1 MLDRSR
7 ARVLRRGRASS
18 ATDRRPSA
26 ISNETMISA
35 GTRGPG
41 RGDTAAT
48 PRRARASA
56 MVHASG
62 TSDVDV
68 RERTNERATARAR
81 EERERERD
89 AATTTGAG
97 D

>member
-1 MLDRSR
+1 
-7 ARVLRRGRASS
+7 
-18 ATDRRPSA
+18 
-26 ISNETMISA
+26 
-35 GTRGPG
+35 
-41 RGDTAAT
+41 
-48 PRRARASA
+48 

-89 AATTTGAG
+89 AATTKPRVEDARATTRSTNGARTRMTDG
-97 D
+97 GVMFRRGRAWNSGRSTRILRRW

>member
-1 MLDRSR
+1 VR
-7 ARVLRRGRASS
+7 ARVTTRGAVERDGSS
-18 ATDRRPSA
+18 SQRA
-26 ISNETMISA
+26 ISNETMILA

-68 RERTNERATARAR
+68 RERTNARATARAR

>member
-1 MLDRSR
+1 MR
-7 ARVLRRGRASS
+7 ARVTTRARVERDGSS
-18 ATDRRPSA
+18 SQRDFERK
-26 ISNETMISA
+26 TMILA

>member
-1 MLDRSR
+1 
-7 ARVLRRGRASS
+7 
-18 ATDRRPSA
+18 
-26 ISNETMISA
+26 
-35 GTRGPG
+35 
-41 RGDTAAT
+41 
-48 PRRARASA
+48 

-81 EERERERD
+81 EEREGGRD
-89 AATTTGAG
+89 AATTTGEG